1 MDRNKGRQRRQT
13 DTKPESLRLALHP
26 HRTRI
31 LARLGQSSSYPSL
44 LARELDLNPKLIQF
58 HLSAL
63 EKANLVSGMFELES
77 TGYPRPRAVKSYA
90 LTEDGLKIL
99 SLVASLVTFE

>member
-1 MDRNKGRQRRQT
+1 MDLDGGLQRKQIDARA
-13 DTKPESLRLALHP
+13 KSLRLALHP
-26 HRTRI
+26 HRRRI
-31 LARLGQSSSYPSL
+31 LDKLGQSSSYPSL
-44 LARELDLNPKLIQF
+44 LARQLDLNPKLIQF
-58 HLSAL
+58 HLSVL

-77 TGYPRPRAVKSYA
+77 TGCQRPRAVKSYA